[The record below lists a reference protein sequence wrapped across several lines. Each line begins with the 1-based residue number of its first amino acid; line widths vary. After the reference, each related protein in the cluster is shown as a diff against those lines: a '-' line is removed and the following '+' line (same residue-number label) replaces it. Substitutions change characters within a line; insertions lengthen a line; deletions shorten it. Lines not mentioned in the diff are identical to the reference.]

1 MERLLKNITET
12 DIINYDFIKRNN
24 LSLKGKNKI
33 ITKIFSSRLSYDI
46 LHTAY
51 IRIDRRINDDFTYM
65 DIINLDPA
73 DAIREFNNN
82 KKHHIFNN
90 PLYRYFNYDKILDYA
105 YNHTKIYHTLNKFEN
120 DNDIGRNISIFAIN
134 IKAFGA
140 KYNLEYTV
148 KIQDILI
155 DVILN
160 NKNVTADNLVEIIKD
175 FTNKN
180 NLTYNTPRLNA
191 IKNLIDKVN
200 KYPNIYKELDK
211 FVRLYNTTPVCERH
225 DFIYGLIGDDDIDS
239 THIKNSLPF
248 FSLRSSIFNEKNQ
261 TK

>member
-1 MERLLKNITET
+1 MEKLLKNVTET
-12 DIINYDFIKRNN
+12 DIINFDFIKRNKV
-24 LSLKGKNKI
+24 SLNGRNKI
-33 ITKIFSSRLSYDI
+33 ITKIFSSRSSYDI
-46 LHTAY
+46 LNTAY

-105 YNHTKIYHTLNKFEN
+105 YNHTKIYYTLNKFEN
-120 DNDIGRNISIFAIN
+120 DNIIGSNISIFAIN
-134 IKAFGA
+134 IKALGA
-140 KYNLEYTV
+140 KYNLEYTL

-160 NKNVTADNLVEIIKD
+160 NKNVTVDNLVEIIKD

-180 NLTYNTPRLNA
+180 NLVYNTPRLSA

-211 FVRLYNTTPVCERH
+211 FIRLYNTTPVCERH
-225 DFIYGLIGDDDIDS
+225 DFICDLIGDDDINS
-239 THIKNSLPF
+239 THIRNSLPF
-248 FSLRSSIFNEKNQ
+248 FALRSSIFNKKNH

>member
-1 MERLLKNITET
+1 MERLLKNVTET
-12 DIINYDFIKRNN
+12 DIINFDFIKRNRV
-24 LSLKGKNKI
+24 SLNGRNKM
-33 ITKIFSSRLSYDI
+33 ITKIFSSRSSYDI
-46 LHTAY
+46 LNTAY

-65 DIINLDPA
+65 DIINLNPA
-73 DAIREFNNN
+73 DAIREFKNN

-105 YNHTKIYHTLNKFEN
+105 YIHTKIYHTLNKFED
-120 DNDIGRNISIFAIN
+120 DNIIGSNISIFAIN
-134 IKAFGA
+134 IKALGA
-140 KYNLEYTV
+140 KYNLEYTL
-148 KIQDILI
+148 KLQDILI

-160 NKNVTADNLVEIIKD
+160 NKNVTVDSLVETIKD

-180 NLTYNTPRLNA
+180 NLVYNTPRLSA

-211 FVRLYNTTPVCERH
+211 FVRLYNTTPLCERH
-225 DFIYGLIGDDDIDS
+225 DFIYGLIGDDDINI
-239 THIKNSLPF
+239 THIRNSLPF
-248 FSLRSSIFNEKNQ
+248 FSLRSSVFNEKNH

>member
-1 MERLLKNITET
+1 MERLLKNVKET

-33 ITKIFSSRLSYDI
+33 ITKIFSSRQSYDI

-51 IRIDRRINDDFTYM
+51 DRMVKHINSDFTYI
-65 DIINLDPA
+65 DIINLNPA
-73 DAIREFNNN
+73 DAIRKFNNN

-105 YNHTKIYHTLNKFEN
+105 NNHIKIYHTLSKFEN
-120 DNDIGRNISIFAIN
+120 DNNMDRSISIFAVSL
-134 IKAFGA
+134 KVFGA
-140 KYNLEYTV
+140 RYDLEYTI
-148 KIQDILI
+148 KMQDILI

-160 NKNVTADNLVEIIKD
+160 NKNVTVDNLVEIIKD

-180 NLTYNTPRLNA
+180 NLTYNISSFNT
-191 IKNLIDKVN
+191 IKNLIDIVN

-211 FVRLYNTTPVCERH
+211 IVRLYVTSPVCERYE
-225 DFIYGLIGDDDIDS
+225 FLYGLIGDDIN
-239 THIKNSLPF
+239 TTNIKNSLPF
-248 FSLRSSIFNEKNQ
+248 FSLRASIFNEKNQ

>member
-1 MERLLKNITET
+1 MEKLLKNVTET
-12 DIINYDFIKRNN
+12 DIINFDFIKRNKV
-24 LSLKGKNKI
+24 SLNGRNKI

-51 IRIDRRINDDFTYM
+51 IRIDRRINDDFTYI

-105 YNHTKIYHTLNKFEN
+105 YNHVKIYHTLNKFEN

-140 KYNLEYTV
+140 KYNLEYTI

-160 NKNVTADNLVEIIKD
+160 NKNVAVDSLVEIIKD

-180 NLTYNTPRLNA
+180 NLTYNTPRLSA
-191 IKNLIDKVN
+191 IKNLIDKIN